1 VPKPIPRPGQ
11 HPSLYQPDIP
21 RPLPNSHRN
30 VLPHPLLT
38 NRYPDQP
45 GRQSDTDGPLV
56 AHLPYQGLLV
66 PHQYHGV
73 PHVPPHVDIDH
84 LLLTSQGRHNQSHPG

>member
-11 HPSLYQPDIP
+11 RPSLYQPGLP
-21 RPLPNSHRN
+21 RPVPNSHRN